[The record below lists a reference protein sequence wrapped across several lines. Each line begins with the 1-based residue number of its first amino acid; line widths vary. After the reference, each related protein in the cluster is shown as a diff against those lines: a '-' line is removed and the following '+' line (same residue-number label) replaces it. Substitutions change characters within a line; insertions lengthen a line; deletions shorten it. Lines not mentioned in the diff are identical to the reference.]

1 MVAMQWSAL
10 VTVAAARG
18 LAEPGRGLQLGSG
31 HQGLGGHQAPG
42 TWHLA
47 PADLRCCLPEAESRR
62 RNARPTSRARN
73 VEDSGERVLVLVVVR
88 AREALLGVLTGTRM
102 CEEQFLHKHCTL

>member
-1 MVAMQWSAL
+1 MQWSAL

-73 VEDSGERVLVLVVVR
+73 VEDSGERVLVLVEVR

>member
-1 MVAMQWSAL
+1 MVGAGHGGGGSGLGRARAR
-10 VTVAAARG
+10 AAARLWTSG
-18 LAEPGRGLQLGSG
+18 VRRTPGTWHLG
-31 HQGLGGHQAPG
+31 HG

-73 VEDSGERVLVLVVVR
+73 VEDSGERVLVLVEVR

-102 CEEQFLHKHCTL
+102 CEEQLLHKHCTL

>member
-1 MVAMQWSAL
+1 MVERQGSAL

-18 LAEPGRGLQLGSG
+18 LVEPGRGLQLGSG

-42 TWHLA
+42 TWH
-47 PADLRCCLPEAESRR
+47 LRCCLPEAESRR

-73 VEDSGERVLVLVVVR
+73 VEDSEERVLEEGEGE

-102 CEEQFLHKHCTL
+102 CEEQFLHKHCTLSFTTL